1 MICSTRT
8 GNGKRRRNRSDYG
21 GMGMAKIS
29 LYIATSLDGFIA
41 DAGGGVGWL
50 PAGDGGDGNGN
61 GGDDCGYA
69 DFYAAVSALIMGRRT
84 YDQVRGFGDWPYP
97 GKPTYV
103 FATRPGDEAAPA
115 AVRCV
120 QTTAA
125 DFAQTVATQYA
136 DGIIWLVGGA
146 TLAEQFRAAG
156 LIDEYRVFVIPVIL
170 GRGISLFG
178 GDDNGDVGASPTPLH
193 LVETQTYGGG
203 IVMLRY
209 CRQGG

>member
-21 GMGMAKIS
+21 GTGMTKIS

-50 PAGDGGDGNGN
+50 PAGDGD
-61 GGDDCGYA
+61 GGDDFGYA
-69 DFYAAVSALIMGRRT
+69 DFYGTVSALIMGRRT
-84 YDQVRGFGDWPYP
+84 YDQVRQFGDWPYP
-97 GKPTYV
+97 GKPAYV
-103 FATRPGDEAAPA
+103 FTTRPADEAPPA
-115 AVRCV
+115 GVQFI
-120 QTTAA
+120 QTTAS
-125 DFAQTVATQYA
+125 DFVQTIAPQYA

-146 TLAEQFRAAG
+146 SLADQFRTAG

-178 GDDNGDVGASPTPLH
+178 GVGDRDGNDDGGASPTPLR

-209 CRQGG
+209 CPQGG

>member
-1 MICSTRT
+1 MT
-8 GNGKRRRNRSDYG
+8 
-21 GMGMAKIS
+21 KIS

-50 PAGDGGDGNGN
+50 PAGDGN

-69 DFYAAVSALIMGRRT
+69 DFYATVSALIMGRRT

-97 GKPTYV
+97 GKPAYV
-103 FATRPGDEAAPA
+103 FTTRPGDEAPPDG
-115 AVRCV
+115 VQFI

-125 DFAQTVATQYA
+125 DFAQTVAPQHA

-146 TLAEQFRAAG
+146 SLADQFRTAG
-156 LIDEYRVFVIPVIL
+156 LIDECRVFVIPVIL
-170 GRGISLFG
+170 GRGIPLFG
-178 GDDNGDVGASPTPLH
+178 GDGGSDSDGGASPTHLH
-193 LVETQTYGGG
+193 LVETATYGGG

-209 CRQGG
+209 CPCRQRG